1 MKIEPF
7 VKKYNWEGID
17 FPLEQY
23 GKKKKKL
30 TKAIEQL
37 LLMFCMLKKKKNTP
51 PYVSKRN
58 SNREKQSVLLMIP
71 NGQKSHYLAVK
82 KLSALLKE

>member
-1 MKIEPF
+1 MYRFSFRTI
-7 VKKYNWEGID
+7 W
-17 FPLEQY
+17 Q
-23 GKKKKKL
+23 KKKKFDKSNRTIAL
-30 TKAIEQL
+30 NVLYA
-37 LLMFCMLKKKKNTP
+37 KKEKEYP

>member
-51 PYVSKRN
+51 LMFQNVTQIVKN
-58 SNREKQSVLLMIP
+58 SLFF
-71 NGQKSHYLAVK
+71 
-82 KLSALLKE
+82 

>member
-7 VKKYNWEGID
+7 VNKYNWEGID

-23 GKKKKKL
+23 DWKKL

-51 PYVSKRN
+51 FMFQNVTQIVKN
-58 SNREKQSVLLMIP
+58 SLFF
-71 NGQKSHYLAVK
+71 
-82 KLSALLKE
+82 

>member
-23 GKKKKKL
+23 GKKKKIDK
-30 TKAIEQL
+30 
-37 LLMFCMLKKKKNTP
+37 
-51 PYVSKRN
+51 
-58 SNREKQSVLLMIP
+58 SNRTIALNVL
-71 NGQKSHYLAVK
+71 YAK
-82 KLSALLKE
+82 KE

>member
-7 VKKYNWEGID
+7 LNKYNWEGID

-23 GKKKKKL
+23 DWKKIDKSNRTIALNVLYAKKEK
-30 TKAIEQL
+30 ES
-37 LLMFCMLKKKKNTP
+37 P

-58 SNREKQSVLLMIP
+58 SNREK
-71 NGQKSHYLAVK
+71 
-82 KLSALLKE
+82 